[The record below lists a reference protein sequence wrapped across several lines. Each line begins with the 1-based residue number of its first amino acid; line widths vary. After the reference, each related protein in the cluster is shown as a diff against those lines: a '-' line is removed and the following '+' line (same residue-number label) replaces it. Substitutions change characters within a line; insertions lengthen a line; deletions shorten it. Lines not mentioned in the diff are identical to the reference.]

1 MVPYRGAAP
10 ALQVLVAGQI
20 DILFDQASKALP
32 QLRANNVKAYAVTA
46 KDPLPAAPEISTVD
60 AAGLPGFYMA
70 VWHGLWAPKGTQADI
85 IAKLNAAAV
94 DALADTNVRARLAA
108 WARSFPRWI
117 SRPRRRSACSKK
129 RRSRNG
135 GRSSNWTTSEQNE
148 QPSPAARQAS
158 SSLSSP
164 VTPACAHSETP
175 SSRMFQASSADR
187 LVEAGHSA
195 KSDERPILALPND
208 GNVRFS
214 NPGHASPQQM

>member
-117 SRPRRRSACSKK
+117 SRPRRRS
-129 RRSRNG
+129 
-135 GRSSNWTTSEQNE
+135 SNWTTSEQNE